1 MGNKARSSITVNSST
16 LGSHA
21 ITTLTAADITVS
33 DSITTESLNANSLT
47 TNNLNTQN
55 LVVNGN
61 DVTQVLQS
69 GGSLNAT
76 SLSGTSA
83 AISDTLTAGNVIT
96 NSTSVMLA
104 TGTLNSNTMT
114 VDLNTVQQP
123 GSYTQSSIV
132 NPSPNS
138 HVGFICVSL
147 IDTNSTGSIALYTR
161 GKMWNLTVYTVI
173 FEKNTNTDSTVSLNT
188 DSGALTISTTR
199 DITFE
204 IKALNLFEK

>member
-1 MGNKARSSITVNSST
+1 MGNKARSSLTVNSSI
-16 LGSHA
+16 LGSA
-21 ITTLTAADITVS
+21 SITTLNATDITVS
-33 DSITTESLNANSLT
+33 NSLT
-47 TNNLNTQN
+47 TNNLNTEN

-76 SLSGTSA
+76 SLCGTSA
-83 AISDTLTAGNVIT
+83 TISDTLTVGNVIT
-96 NSTSVMLA
+96 NSASVILA
-104 TGTLNSNTMT
+104 AGTLNNNTMT
-114 VDLNTVQQP
+114 VYLDTIQHP

-147 IDTNSTGSIALYTR
+147 IDNANLTGSIALYTR

-173 FEKNTNTDSTVSLNT
+173 FEKNINTDSTVSLNT
-188 DSGALTISTTR
+188 NSGSLTISTTKN
-199 DITFE
+199 ISFE
-204 IKALNLFEK
+204 IKALNLFET

>member
-16 LGSHA
+16 LGSA
-21 ITTLTAADITVS
+21 SITTLNAADITVS
-33 DSITTESLNANSLT
+33 NSLT
-47 TNNLNTQN
+47 TNSLNTEN
-55 LVVNGN
+55 LIVNGN

-76 SLSGTSA
+76 SLSGDSA
-83 AISDTLTAGNVIT
+83 TISGTLTAGNVIT
-96 NSTSVMLA
+96 NSTGVILA
-104 TGTLNSNTMT
+104 TGTLNSDTMT
-114 VDLNTVQQP
+114 VDLNSILP
-123 GSYTQSSIV
+123 SSSYTQSSIV
-132 NPSPNS
+132 NPSPSS

-147 IDTNSTGSIALYTR
+147 IDTHFSGSIALYTR

-188 DSGALTISTTR
+188 DSGTLTISTTR

>member
-1 MGNKARSSITVNSST
+1 MGNKARSSIAVNSST

-21 ITTLTAADITVS
+21 VTTLNAADITVS
-33 DSITTESLNANSLT
+33 NSITTNT
-47 TNNLNTQN
+47 LNTEN

-61 DVTQVLQS
+61 DVTQFLQS

-83 AISDTLTAGNVIT
+83 TISDTLTAGNVIT
-96 NSTSVMLA
+96 NSASVILA
-104 TGTLNSNTMT
+104 TGTLNDNTMM
-114 VDLNTVQQP
+114 VDLNTIQHSAS
-123 GSYTQSSIV
+123 SYTQSSIV

-147 IDTNSTGSIALYTR
+147 IDDPNLTGSIALYTR

-188 DSGALTISTTR
+188 DSGTLTISTSKN
-199 DITFE
+199 ITFE